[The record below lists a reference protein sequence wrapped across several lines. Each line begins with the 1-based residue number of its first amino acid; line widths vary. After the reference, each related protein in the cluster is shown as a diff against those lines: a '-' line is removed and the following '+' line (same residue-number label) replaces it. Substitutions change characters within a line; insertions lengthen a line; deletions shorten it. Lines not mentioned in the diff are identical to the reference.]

1 VKLPLLT
8 SVAAL
13 SLSAAASHAA
23 VIGYVGSVE
32 DSSVNEWRTATTP
45 KPLDIDGDNIFG
57 SFGAVH
63 WTVAGLNEFPAASAS
78 PGWHYAG
85 ETTFGQFRNPD
96 YAIIDNPVTPGTDI
110 EGGIGAVQF
119 PGTFTFEMTGT
130 PETYAGRTLRV
141 GIMADILGAGEWAA
155 DSGKSYSLS
164 QITGGTSDSGP
175 ITLRAGAAANGQPEL
190 YFFDLTGVNPGD
202 VFRITAFPSPGGF
215 PGYIGPVTWD
225 LGAAIPEPS
234 TSFLAAAAASSAL
247 LRRRRRSKAVP
258 ALSPN

>member
-1 VKLPLLT
+1 MKLPLLPT
-8 SVAAL
+8 AAAL
-13 SLSAAASHAA
+13 SLAAAASHAA
-23 VIGYVGSVE
+23 SIGFVGSVE
-32 DSSVNEWRTATTP
+32 NSSVNEWRTATTP

-85 ETTFGQFRNPD
+85 ETTFGQYRNPD

-110 EGGIGAVQF
+110 TAGIGAVQF

-130 PETYAGRTLRV
+130 PETYAGRTLRI
-141 GIMADILGAGEWAA
+141 GIMADILGPGEWAA

-164 QITGGTSDSGP
+164 QISGGTSDSGP
-175 ITLRAGAAANGQPEL
+175 ITLRAGAPGNGQPEL
-190 YFFDLTGVNPGD
+190 YFFDITGVNPGD
-202 VFRITAFPSPGGF
+202 VFRITAFPNLVGF

-225 LGAAIPEPS
+225 LSSPIPEPS
-234 TSFLAAAAASSAL
+234 TSFLAAAAASSIL
-247 LRRRRRSKAVP
+247 LRRRRP
-258 ALSPN
+258 

>member
-1 VKLPLLT
+1 MKLPLLPT
-8 SVAAL
+8 AAAL
-13 SLSAAASHAA
+13 SLSAVASHAA
-23 VIGYVGSVE
+23 SIGYVGSVE

-57 SFGAVH
+57 TFGSVH

-85 ETTFGQFRNPD
+85 ETTFGQYRNAD
-96 YAIIDNPVTPGTDI
+96 YAIIDNPVAPGTDI
-110 EGGIGAVQF
+110 TAGIGAVQF
-119 PGTFTFEMTGT
+119 PGSFTFEMTGT
-130 PETYAGRTLRV
+130 PETYAGRTLRI

-155 DSGKSYSLS
+155 DSGKAYSLS
-164 QITGGTSDSGP
+164 QIIGGTSDSGP
-175 ITLRAGAAANGQPEL
+175 ITLRANAPANGQPEL
-190 YFFDLTGVNPGD
+190 YFFDITGVNPGD

-234 TSFLAAAAASSAL
+234 AALLSLAATTVF
-247 LRRRRRSKAVP
+247 LRRRRP
-258 ALSPN
+258 